1 VRGGEPLSVKA
12 TVDAVVD
19 DVEDEVV
26 EIFSSRFFE
35 QYSYSPV
42 QTSSNLFDVLIN
54 LHIVRIEPSVFFLFC
69 VSETVGR
76 ALVLYG

>member
-54 LHIVRIEPSVFFLFC
+54 LHTYVSSHLFIFLFC